1 MTRMSRPT
9 SQFDLARMRQLLA
22 LVLVACLLPLGSGA
36 ALAGCGDD
44 TKASKT
50 EIAAR
55 LGLSYVAFKRYIYT
69 PAQDGQF
76 RRGAEGRKAAI
87 AKAAVAGAFT
97 ARMLQKAKEEAD
109 QDPQFAAYSD
119 KIVAAIASLGGLTT
133 LLQGGNL
140 GDLSQVTEN
149 LGELDGLVAAGKAL
163 GITPDLDQDVSAADL
178 VNPLK

>member
-1 MTRMSRPT
+1 MTSMSRPT
-9 SQFDLARMRQLLA
+9 LHLDRGRLRRLVTLL
-22 LVLVACLLPLGSGA
+22 LVACLLPIGSGV

-50 EIAAR
+50 EIATR

-69 PAQDGQF
+69 PAQEGQF
-76 RRGAEGRKAAI
+76 RKGAEGRKRAI

-119 KIVAAIASLGGLTT
+119 KIVASIASLGGLTA
-133 LLQGGNL
+133 LLQAGNL
-140 GDLSQVTEN
+140 SDLSQVTEN
-149 LGELDGLVAAGKAL
+149 LGELDSLVAAGKAL
-163 GITPDLDQDVSAADL
+163 GITPDLNEDVSAADL